1 MSLPSRGAWIEMI
14 WSNWSAERSFSRSP
28 HGERGLKSQCRDR
41 VLHSGVVAP
50 LTGSVDW
57 NPHSHWQSHMG
68 RPSLP
73 SRGVWIEILETI
85 CNAFAQSSR
94 SAWTLV
100 DGTVRYQ
107 CESPANTTASVVL
120 PNDFKL
126 TAANM
131 AKYSPKSQDGVIMIH
146 LGSGSYTFG

>member
-1 MSLPSRGAWIEMI
+1 MKSHSRDHQPLQVESLPSRGA
-14 WSNWSAERSFSRSP
+14 
-28 HGERGLKSQCRDR
+28 
-41 VLHSGVVAP
+41 
-50 LTGSVDW
+50 
-57 NPHSHWQSHMG
+57 
-68 RPSLP
+68 
-73 SRGVWIEILETI
+73 WIEILETI

>member
-1 MSLPSRGAWIEMI
+1 MSLPSRGAWIEI
-14 WSNWSAERSFSRSP
+14 KSP
-28 HGERGLKSQCRDR
+28 LPPAS
-41 VLHSGVVAP
+41 S
-50 LTGSVDW
+50 S
-57 NPHSHWQSHMG
+57 
-68 RPSLP
+68 PSLP

>member
-1 MSLPSRGAWIEMI
+1 MDL
-14 WSNWSAERSFSRSP
+14 SRSP
-28 HGERGLKSQCRDR
+28 HGERGLKSKMRGPPYLR
-41 VLHSGVVAP
+41 RL
-50 LTGSVDW
+50 
-57 NPHSHWQSHMG
+57 
-68 RPSLP
+68 PSLP
-73 SRGVWIEILETI
+73 SRGAWIEILETI

-94 SAWTLV
+94 YAWTLV